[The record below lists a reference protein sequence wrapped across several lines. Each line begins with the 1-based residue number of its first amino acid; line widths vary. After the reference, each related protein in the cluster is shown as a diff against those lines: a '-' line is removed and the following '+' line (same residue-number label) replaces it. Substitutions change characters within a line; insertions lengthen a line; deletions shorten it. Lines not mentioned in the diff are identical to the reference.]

1 MSIEGTA
8 GTRSVSSLRGIVRPE
23 GQASMRSLGA
33 LLLLAVMWGLSIP
46 VTKLGLATM
55 PPLTLTALRFAIA
68 VPLLF
73 LFLVGKP
80 RLPLRAFP
88 RMAVL
93 GILGIGVGQ
102 VTQTLGVAGVS
113 ASAGTIISATIPLF
127 IVIFAALRLK
137 QAVSGQQGL
146 GLLAAFVGIALV
158 ALGSG
163 ESAAGSRTTLAG
175 VALLLLSALS
185 IAFYYIWSIE
195 LTKSHGTATVAAW
208 STFSGF
214 VVLLPWAGWEMWRV
228 PFHLT
233 AQAVGAGAYLGV
245 IVTATG
251 LFLWLHL
258 LRIVPARTA
267 ASVQYLQPVVGI
279 TASAAMFGDKLG
291 FLFVAGVILV
301 LAGLALSMAARS
313 KGADDLQASPS
324 SGQRLEKAH

>member
-1 MSIEGTA
+1 MNLGCLMSIESAA
-8 GTRSVSSLRGIVRPE
+8 GTRSDNSLRSIVRPNAH
-23 GQASMRSLGA
+23 ASMRSLGA

-73 LFLVGKP
+73 LLLVGRQ

-88 RMAVL
+88 RVAAL
-93 GILGIGVGQ
+93 GVLGIGVGQ
-102 VTQTLGVAGVS
+102 VTQTLGVVGCS

-127 IVIFAALRLK
+127 IVIFAALHLK
-137 QAVSGQQGL
+137 QTVSGRQAL

-158 ALGSG
+158 ASG
-163 ESAAGSRTTLAG
+163 NDGAAAATSRTTLAG
-175 VALLLLSALS
+175 VGLLLLSALT
-185 IAFYYIWSIE
+185 IAFYYVWSIE
-195 LTKSHGTATVAAW
+195 LTNSYGTATVAAW
-208 STFSGF
+208 STLSGF

-233 AQAVGAGAYLGV
+233 AEAVGAGAYLGV
-245 IVTATG
+245 VVTAAG

-267 ASVQYLQPVVGI
+267 ASVQYLQPIVGI

-291 FLFVAGVILV
+291 YLFIAGVILV
-301 LAGLALSMAARS
+301 LAGLALSVAARS
-313 KGADDLQASPS
+313 KGAGNLQGSP
-324 SGQRLEKAH
+324 